1 MNGKPLSFNVTH
13 NSFEVRWNRPTFALP
28 SSYILYVRNVTTHE
42 VRECTTSG
50 RECSMR
56 VTNLSPNAKF
66 VVSVCA
72 CIDTYT
78 GPIGDESDVITTK
91 KLAFK
96 MKSSS
101 ALLQNTQATQNSLPT
116 YAVKYEV
123 EENDAKKIR
132 RIIIGM
138 VFICSIFIH
147 DYKLLY
153 LHFSHSST
161 CITYDALNEFN

>member
-1 MNGKPLSFNVTH
+1 MNGKPQPFKVTY

-28 SSYILYVRNVTTHE
+28 NSYILYVRNVTTQE
-42 VRECTTSG
+42 VRECTTRG

-56 VTNLSPNAKF
+56 VTDLSPNAKF

-72 CIDTYT
+72 CIDTYI

-101 ALLQNTQATQNSLPT
+101 TLLQNTQATQNSLPI

-123 EENDAKKIR
+123 EENDARKIR

-147 DYKLLY
+147 EYK
-153 LHFSHSST
+153 
-161 CITYDALNEFN
+161 